1 MLQNY
6 ALVVLSLLPYIALI
20 GLGGLLKFATN
31 RNEAAAPDWKTLDWT
46 CYWVLNPALL
56 FTSAA
61 MKPLTPSVVFSNG
74 GWVWALMLSGLILSS
89 VLWRLK
95 ALSAVEAASRAQTAW
110 RFNSVVGL
118 AATSLISPE
127 ALQIMAIFVGASVPF
142 ANMLAVVALAMS
154 SGKRKKG
161 WLIRC
166 ISSVL
171 LNPFFMASLGGLLF
185 GLTFRG
191 DPNVMNNVVVD
202 LIFRFLNLL
211 SEAAIP
217 ISLIAVGSAVIW
229 ANLFRFNKISL
240 YLHSLKFVILPSL
253 LWWAAVVLHIPALT
267 AAVLIIFAS
276 LPTSTSSHILGAAYG
291 AKREPTA
298 LIVSQSTILA
308 CLALPIWMTVAL
320 KLL

>member
-6 ALVVLSLLPYIALI
+6 TLVVLSLLPYIALI
-20 GLGGLLKFATN
+20 GLGGLLKYITS
-31 RNEAAAPDWKTLDWT
+31 RKETTAPDWKTLDWA

-56 FTSAA
+56 FKSAA
-61 MKPLTPSVVFSNG
+61 MKPLTPSVVFANG
-74 GWVWALMLSGLILSS
+74 GWVWALMLTGLLFSS
-89 VLWRLK
+89 VLWSLK
-95 ALSAVEAASRAQTAW
+95 ELPAVEAASRAQTAW

-127 ALQIMAIFVGASVPF
+127 TLQVMAIFVGASVPF
-142 ANMLAVVALAMS
+142 ANMLAIVALAMS

-161 WLIRC
+161 WISRC
-166 ISSVL
+166 SLSVL
-171 LNPFFMASLGGLLF
+171 LNPFFVASLGGLLF

-191 DPNVMNNVVVD
+191 DPNVMSNVVVD
-202 LIFRFLNLL
+202 LIFRFLTLL

-217 ISLIAVGSAVIW
+217 ISLIAVGTAVIW
-229 ANLFRFNKISL
+229 ANLFRFNRISL
-240 YLHSLKFVILPSL
+240 YLHSLKFVILPVL
-253 LWWAAVVLHIPALT
+253 VWGAAIIFHIPAVT

-291 AKREPTA
+291 ARREPTA

-308 CLALPIWMTVAL
+308 CFALPIWMTVAL

>member
-6 ALVVLSLLPYIALI
+6 TLVVLSLLPYIALI
-20 GLGGLLKFATN
+20 GLGGLLKYATN
-31 RNEAAAPDWKTLDWT
+31 RNEETAPDWKTLDWV

-61 MKPLTPSVVFSNG
+61 MKPLTLSVVFANG
-74 GWVWALMLSGLILSS
+74 GWVWALMLTGLLFGS
-89 VLWRLK
+89 VLWSLK
-95 ALSAVEAASRAQTAW
+95 GLPAVEAASRAQTAW

-161 WLIRC
+161 WVFHC
-166 ISSVL
+166 VSSVL
-171 LNPFFMASLGGLLF
+171 LNPFFIASLGGLLF

-191 DPNVMNNVVVD
+191 DPNVMDNVVVD
-202 LIFRFLNLL
+202 LILRFLKLL

-217 ISLIAVGSAVIW
+217 ISLIAVGTAVIW
-229 ANLFRFNKISL
+229 ANLFRFNKISF
-240 YLHSLKFVILPSL
+240 YLHSVKFVVRPSL
-253 LWWAAVVLHIPALT
+253 VWGASVVLPIPVVT

-276 LPTSTSSHILGAAYG
+276 LPTSASSHILGAAYG